1 MGEIWGRYREEAP
14 AEDELDRV
22 IDAHVR
28 VALRA
33 PVLVAEAA
41 EPVLRA
47 EGRVKVKVRA
57 RVRVRF
63 RVRVRVTLT
72 LEPSSPTRKRRRAL
86 QPGAGGCV
94 GAPRRPKPAL
104 G

>member
-47 EGRVKVKVRA
+47 EVRVRG
-57 RVRVRF
+57 RVRVRIG
-63 RVRVRVTLT
+63 
-72 LEPSSPTRKRRRAL
+72 SP
-86 QPGAGGCV
+86 
-94 GAPRRPKPAL
+94 
-104 G
+104 